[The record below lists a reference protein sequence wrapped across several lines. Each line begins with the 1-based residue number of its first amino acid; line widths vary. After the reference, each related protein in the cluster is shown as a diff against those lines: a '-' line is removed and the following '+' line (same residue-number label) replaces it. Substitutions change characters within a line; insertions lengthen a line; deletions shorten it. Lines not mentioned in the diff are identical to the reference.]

1 MKVYPTSRIRN
12 IALAGHT
19 GSGKTTLT
27 EAMLWQLKQSE
38 RFGKTSDGNT
48 VSDYDPEEVRR
59 QVSIQASVIPLE
71 YEDCKLNVLD
81 LPGYRDFVGE
91 IKGGMRPAETMLLLL
106 DASSGFDTGA
116 EFAWQYS
123 EEFNL
128 ARVIFINKLDK
139 EHASFQKAVDSAQ
152 NALGIRLAPVILPVG
167 EGLGLEAVIDLLKM
181 KLVRVN
187 GQKVTLEEIPAAL
200 ADEAQA
206 ARDQLVEAAAEGDDE
221 LTMKFLDEGKL
232 EQDEVIRG
240 LAAVIAQRRAVPV
253 LGGSAAQMIGVK
265 TLLDLAA
272 TCFPDPTVST
282 SYQYTEGKS
291 EEVKPLAIADAGP
304 LALHVFKTII
314 DPFAGKI
321 SLFKVLRGTGKG
333 ELTLANVNQN
343 KTERIAHLLTAK
355 GKQTIEI
362 DELHAGDIGCA
373 VKLDSVHTGDTL
385 TAPEAEIKVTPLA
398 LPKPNVFMS
407 VHAKSRADE
416 DKIGIGFHR
425 LIEQDPSLKIERNPE
440 TIQTILSGNGE
451 THLQV
456 AVNRIKDLSK
466 VDVELEAPKIPYRE
480 TITRKAEGQGKHKKQ
495 TGGHGQYGDCWVRFE
510 PLPEGS
516 GFEFVWEV
524 VGGVIPTNFKSA
536 IEKGLI
542 ESLQRGVLS
551 GSPTVD
557 VKAAC
562 YFGSYHAVDS
572 SDMAF
577 KVAASLAFKNVI
589 PKCSPIIL
597 EPISK
602 VTITIPEEY
611 MGDVMGDLNSRRG
624 RILGMNPTGKKQVI
638 TAHVP
643 LSELTTY
650 SRQLNSITQG
660 RGTFEMEFD
669 HYERV
674 PGEVQEKIIAEAKAK
689 QEADQD

>member
-19 GSGKTTLT
+19 GSGKTSLT

-38 RFGKTSDGNT
+38 RFGKTGDGNT
-48 VSDYDPEEVRR
+48 LSDYDPEEVRR
-59 QVSIQASVIPLE
+59 QVSIQASVIPVE
-71 YEDCKLNVLD
+71 HEDCKINLID

-91 IKGGMRPAETMLLLL
+91 IKGGLRPVETMLLTL
-106 DASSGFDTGA
+106 DATSGFDTGA
-116 EFAWQYS
+116 EFAWQYAD
-123 EEFNL
+123 EFNL

-139 EHASFQKAVDSAQ
+139 EHASFQKALDSTQ
-152 NALGIRLAPVILPVG
+152 KALGIRLTPITLPVG

-181 KLVRVN
+181 KLVRVS
-187 GQKVTLEEIPAAL
+187 GQKVTFEDIPANL
-200 ADEAQA
+200 ADEAQV
-206 ARDQLVEAAAEGDDE
+206 ARDQLVEAAADGDDE
-221 LTMKFLDEGKL
+221 LTMKFLDQGSLDQE
-232 EQDEVIRG
+232 EVVRG
-240 LAAVIAQRRAVPV
+240 LAAVMAQRRAVPV
-253 LGGSAAQMIGVK
+253 LGGSAMQMIGIRS
-265 TLLDLAA
+265 LLDLAA
-272 TCFPDPTVST
+272 SCLPNPTISA
-282 SYQYTEGKS
+282 SYSATVGKS
-291 EEVKPLAIADAGP
+291 EEVQPVTISSDGSLV
-304 LALHVFKTII
+304 LHVFKTII

-321 SLFKVLRGTGKG
+321 SLFKVLRGTAKG
-333 ELTLANVNQN
+333 ELTLSNVNQN
-343 KTERIAHLLTAK
+343 KSERIAHLLVPK
-355 GKQTIEI
+355 GKQTSDVE
-362 DELHAGDIGCA
+362 ELSAGDIGAA
-373 VKLDSVHTGDTL
+373 VKLESVHTGDTL
-385 TAPEAEIKVTPLA
+385 CQGDEIKVAPLS

-425 LIEQDPSLKIERNPE
+425 LTEQDPTLKIERNPE
-440 TIQTILSGNGE
+440 TVQTILSGMGE

-480 TITRKAEGQGKHKKQ
+480 TITRKGEGQGKYKKQ

-510 PLPEGS
+510 PLHEGS

-524 VGGVIPTNFKSA
+524 VGGVVPTNFKSA
-536 IEKGLI
+536 IEKGLT
-542 ESLQRGVLS
+542 ESLAHGVLS

-557 VKAAC
+557 IKAAC

-572 SDMAF
+572 SDMSF
-577 KVAASLAFKNVI
+577 KVAASLAFKNVV
-589 PKCSPIIL
+589 PKCGPIIL

-602 VTITIPEEY
+602 IEITIPEEY

-624 RILGMNPTGKKQVI
+624 RILGMNPTARKQVI
-638 TAHVP
+638 SAHVP

-674 PGEVQEKIIAEAKAK
+674 PAEVQEKIIAEAKAK
-689 QEADQD
+689 QEAEQD

>member
-38 RFGKTSDGNT
+38 RFGKTGDGNT

-71 YEDCKLNVLD
+71 YEDCKINLLD

-91 IKGGMRPAETMLLLL
+91 IKGGMRPVETMLLVL

-116 EFAWQYS
+116 EFAWQYAD
-123 EEFNL
+123 EFNL
-128 ARVIFINKLDK
+128 ARVVFINKLDK
-139 EHASFQKAVDSAQ
+139 ENASFQKAVDSIQ
-152 NALGIRLAPVILPVG
+152 NALGIRLAPIVMPVG
-167 EGLGLEAVIDLLKM
+167 EGTGLEAVIDLLKM
-181 KLVRVN
+181 KLVRVS
-187 GQKVTLEEIPAAL
+187 GQKVTFEDIPANL

-206 ARDQLVEAAAEGDDE
+206 MREQLVEAAAEGDDE

-232 EQDEVIRG
+232 EQEEVMRG
-240 LAAVIAQRRAVPV
+240 LAAVMRQRRAVPV
-253 LGGSAAQMIGVK
+253 LGGSAAQMIGIRS
-265 TLLDLAA
+265 LLDLAA
-272 TCFPDPTVST
+272 QCLPDPTIST
-282 SYQYTEGKS
+282 SYSATVGKS
-291 EEVKPLAIADAGP
+291 EEAEPVTISGEGSLV
-304 LALHVFKTII
+304 LHVFKTII

-333 ELTLANVNQN
+333 ELALTNVNQN
-343 KTERIAHLLTAK
+343 KTERIAHLLVPK
-355 GKQTIEI
+355 GKQTIDI

-373 VKLDSVHTGDTL
+373 VKLESVHTGDTL
-385 TAPEAEIKVTPLA
+385 TQDADIKVTPLA

-440 TIQTILSGNGE
+440 TVQTILSGNGE

-466 VDVELEAPKIPYRE
+466 VDVELESPKIPYRE

-495 TGGHGQYGDCWVRFE
+495 TGGHGQYGDCWIRFE

-524 VGGVIPTNFKSA
+524 VGGVVPTNFKSA
-536 IEKGLI
+536 IEKGLV

-589 PKCSPIIL
+589 PKCGPIIL
-597 EPISK
+597 EPVSK
-602 VTITIPEEY
+602 VTINIPEEY

-674 PGEVQEKIIAEAKAK
+674 PGEVQEKIIAEAKAR
-689 QEADQD
+689 QEAEE